1 MNGAFYIGAV
11 GLDAQQRA
19 LEVIANN
26 VANIN
31 TTAFKRSAVRFSEL
45 AAPLRDGDDLAIS
58 RTGPATLQGV
68 ALSGTPL
75 VWTQGALQQTGQQFD
90 LAINGDGFIELAG
103 PSGHSLLWRGG
114 TLKING
120 DGLVA
125 TADGTPLR
133 AMIAVPQGTGTLT
146 IGNDGKVS
154 AITGGDST
162 AQQIGQIDLVTAKSP
177 DALADTGNG
186 YFEADDESQLA
197 TVSPGEEGSGVLVQG
212 SLESSNS
219 QLADEMTNVL
229 LAQRAFGANA
239 QVVQAGDQIMSIVNQ
254 LRR

>member
-1 MNGAFYIGAV
+1 MNGAFYIGAI

-19 LEVIANN
+19 LEVVANN

-31 TTAFKRSAVRFSEL
+31 TTAFKRSAVRFSDL
-45 AAPLRDGDDLAIS
+45 TAPLRDRDDAAIAAI
-58 RTGPATLQGV
+58 GPDSFQGV
-68 ALSGTPL
+68 SLSGTPM
-75 VWTQGALQQTGQQFD
+75 VWTQGTLQHTGQQFD

-114 TLKING
+114 GLKVNS
-120 DGLVA
+120 DGLLA

-133 AMIAVPQGTGTLT
+133 GMIAVPQGAGTLT

-154 AITGGDST
+154 TISDGDST
-162 AQQIGQIDLVTAKSP
+162 ARQIGQIELVTVKSP
-177 DALADTGNG
+177 EALADTGNG
-186 YFEADDESQLA
+186 YYEIDDESQLA

-212 SLESSNS
+212 SLEASNS